1 MNLKRFEVLL
11 RIAAAVA
18 FFQPSQVAPLPN
30 LPEQPEQ
37 VVRKLYAKVVNLRP
51 LGIPPDADMKAF
63 EPYLSQALLHKI
75 ALARSCE
82 ADWRLQHPGNGLK
95 PPGHDY
101 GLFSGGGLGGEPKS
115 DEFEI
120 GKSDPEKDAS
130 FRVHVTLKR
139 KWPSGERQIW
149 EVIPI
154 VVREDG
160 HFVVDDV
167 TYPPGEERDPDPPL
181 SEYLSAGCDGS
192 RWVRSGG
199 HGDNQERPEPMVN
212 SLYQQVL
219 VHRPVG
225 IPWGFNEKIF
235 APYLSN
241 ALLRKMNVAVA
252 CGKDW
257 VRQNPP
263 PPVLKP
269 EMAWLELG
277 TFSGGDDEV
286 ELHGFEIER
295 TQANL
300 DGSFRVYLKLTWGVP
315 PEKPWVSHVSL
326 IVVRE
331 DGAFVVD
338 DVIYLKDEG
347 QNRDWS
353 LSQAL
358 SAGCEGRH
366 WVGYGKRLKNPN

>member
-1 MNLKRFEVLL
+1 LK
-11 RIAAAVA
+11 A
-18 FFQPSQVAPLPN
+18 PS
-30 LPEQPEQ
+30 
-37 VVRKLYAKVVNLRP
+37 
-51 LGIPPDADMKAF
+51 
-63 EPYLSQALLHKI
+63 
-75 ALARSCE
+75 
-82 ADWRLQHPGNGLK
+82 
-95 PPGHDY
+95 HDY
-101 GLFSGGGLGGEPKS
+101 GLFSGGGLGGEPIS
-115 DEFEI
+115 NEFEI
-120 GKSDPEKDAS
+120 GKSDSEKDAS

-149 EVIPI
+149 KVIPI
-154 VVREDG
+154 AVREG
-160 HFVVDDV
+160 GRFVVDDV

-181 SEYLSAGCDGS
+181 SEYLSAGCDSS

-199 HGDNQERPEPMVN
+199 QRHDLEHPEPMVN

-241 ALLRKMNVAVA
+241 ALLRKMNLAVA

-257 VRQNPP
+257 TRQNPP
-263 PPVLKP
+263 PPILKP
-269 EMAWLELG
+269 EMGWLELG
-277 TFSGGDDEV
+277 TFSRGDDEG

-295 TQANL
+295 TEANH

-315 PEKPWVSHVSL
+315 PEKPWFSHVSL
-326 IVVRE
+326 VVMRE
-331 DGAFVVD
+331 DGALVVD
-338 DVIYLKDEG
+338 DVLYLKGEG
-347 QNRDWS
+347 PNRDRS

-366 WVGYGKRLKNPN
+366 WVGFDKKQKNAK